1 MVFEYFPFRQSF
13 RSNNGVKD
21 GPLMAALG
29 DLKNLSDMVHDGGGI
44 AGSEEMKT
52 KQKMTSLKKLLPPT
66 RPALETWSRLPTTH
80 WPMLF
85 SIYNVTL
92 QGMQLSLIFGTK

>member
-1 MVFEYFPFRQSF
+1 
-13 RSNNGVKD
+13 
-21 GPLMAALG
+21 MAAL
-29 DLKNLSDMVHDGGGI
+29 DLTNMVHDGGG
-44 AGSEEMKT
+44 GVSEESKT
-52 KQKMTSLKKLLPPT
+52 KQKMTSLKLLPPT

-92 QGMQLSLIFGTK
+92 QGLFSQFYSNIIVQYKY

>member
-1 MVFEYFPFRQSF
+1 
-13 RSNNGVKD
+13 
-21 GPLMAALG
+21 MAAL
-29 DLKNLSDMVHDGGGI
+29 DLTNMVHDGGG
-44 AGSEEMKT
+44 GVSEESKT
-52 KQKMTSLKKLLPPT
+52 KQKMTSLKLLPPT

-92 QGMQLSLIFGTK
+92 QGLFFQFYTMHFFIILNAYSIAALVLIFELISRNYVHM